1 MKTVFFISRRL
12 SARSGLATLSVATSI
27 VVMLLGLMIS
37 NGFRHEIQDSVF
49 SSWGN
54 MAVMS
59 PYMDLMSEKHFVK
72 AGQGQLDCIR
82 ASSKGIEDVS
92 AVIYRAGVLKSQEG
106 VSGVMFKGVDSLY
119 DFAPLEGRLCEG
131 EFPDYSAEGI
141 STEALIPYR
150 IAKESGL
157 GTGDS
162 FMAYFIGDEVKAR
175 RFRITGIYRS
185 LSGEDGSFIFADIGN
200 LRRLN
205 AWEPD
210 AVSAIEI
217 FLKKG
222 ADEEEAFNAVS
233 QAIYE
238 CYDTEDPSAI
248 VYATRN
254 RFPSVFDWLG
264 LLDFNL
270 YAILLLMFVVSG
282 FNMVSGLLIILF
294 ENIST
299 IGILK
304 TMGMRNASIAKT
316 FVAKASSI
324 VLKGM
329 LAGNAVALALAAIQN
344 GTGIIRLNLEN
355 YIVETMPVAFSWGG
369 ILLLDAIAYIA
380 IMAVLLIPCMFIS
393 RVDAAKSVKML

>member
-1 MKTVFFISRRL
+1 M
-12 SARSGLATLSVATSI
+12 
-27 VVMLLGLMIS
+27 
-37 NGFRHEIQDSVF
+37 
-49 SSWGN
+49 
-54 MAVMS
+54 
-59 PYMDLMSEKHFVK
+59 
-72 AGQGQLDCIR
+72 
-82 ASSKGIEDVS
+82 
-92 AVIYRAGVLKSQEG
+92 
-106 VSGVMFKGVDSLY
+106 
-119 DFAPLEGRLCEG
+119 
-131 EFPDYSAEGI
+131 
-141 STEALIPYR
+141 
-150 IAKESGL
+150 
-157 GTGDS
+157 
-162 FMAYFIGDEVKAR
+162 
-175 RFRITGIYRS
+175 
-185 LSGEDGSFIFADIGN
+185 
-200 LRRLN
+200 
-205 AWEPD
+205 
-210 AVSAIEI
+210 SAIEI

-264 LLDFNL
+264 LVDFNL

-304 TMGMRNASIAKT
+304 TMGMRNTSIAKT

-344 GTGIIRLNLEN
+344 GTGIIRLNPEN

-380 IMAVLLIPCMFIS
+380 IMAVLLIPCVFIS